1 MGKLE
6 KVFIDFRLRIN
17 KQFRTFTVT
26 MYDEKGKK
34 IKFKTLPQDKETFEN
49 MLKFELANW
58 IAFFEKGILVSC

>member
-34 IKFKTLPQDKETFEN
+34 VKFKTLPQNKDIFESMEEYKLN
-49 MLKFELANW
+49 DW
-58 IAFFEKGILVSC
+58 IAFFEKGVLVSH